1 MLIYVAV
8 FFFSTLFYKLSQN
21 SSNTII
27 RIALI
32 VIAILIPSFIAGCR
46 DEIVGRDFLGAYGTY
61 VWDSMCKAQKLTDIN
76 VFALE
81 DISSLYVLFN
91 YLLSRFSHDCHFFF
105 FFHELF
111 VVTIIIFVCECLKK
125 KIDSWIFYALFLLYL
140 YNDSFNMLR
149 QIMAVSLGAYSTYLL
164 LQRKLVWSY
173 CVVVLAFFFHSSA
186 LLLLT
191 QYPLMLLIDMF
202 GHRRILLTLIICL
215 SLGAIVYG
223 SQFILKSFIDYGL
236 VESRYS
242 DYISSSGNKSNK
254 YDLMYL
260 ACMLVTITFVT
271 SKIWRAKK
279 IYNYAFYYTLVSFFL
294 TLTGSLTGLASR
306 AAFYYILP
314 TFFILPLSSIKR
326 SDKRIIMYLLLF
338 FLSIRFLYIASGG
351 NWSDTIPYKSKILG
365 IY

>member
-1 MLIYVAV
+1 
-8 FFFSTLFYKLSQN
+8 
-21 SSNTII
+21 
-27 RIALI
+27 
-32 VIAILIPSFIAGCR
+32 
-46 DEIVGRDFLGAYGTY
+46 
-61 VWDSMCKAQKLTDIN
+61 
-76 VFALE
+76 
-81 DISSLYVLFN
+81 
-91 YLLSRFSHDCHFFF
+91 
-105 FFHELF
+105 
-111 VVTIIIFVCECLKK
+111 
-125 KIDSWIFYALFLLYL
+125 
-140 YNDSFNMLR
+140 
-149 QIMAVSLGAYSTYLL
+149 MAVSLGAYSTYLL